1 MLSEYKKKTNIGV
14 GLGIIIQI
22 IANVVSAGG
31 EGNII
36 IGGLLGFVGT
46 VFFIYGCVSY
56 AKGKGHHGAWGILG
70 LFSIIGLIIL
80 VLFPDRHKEA

>member
-1 MLSEYKKKTNIGV
+1 VLSEYKKKTNIGV
-14 GLGIIIQI
+14 GLGIITQI

-31 EGNII
+31 GEWDMI

-46 VFFIYGCVSY
+46 VFFIYGCISY

-80 VLFPDRHKEA
+80 VLFPDKHK

>member
-14 GLGIIIQI
+14 GLGIITQI

-31 EGNII
+31 GEWDMI

-46 VFFIYGCVSY
+46 VFFIYGCISY

-80 VLFPDRHKEA
+80 VLFPDKHK